1 MAELELLRADGSKQ
15 RMRLERRSPLTIGT
29 RESNDIRVEGA
40 EVQPI
45 HCRISWNKTA
55 WRVSAVTLHG
65 VEVNGKLEEVIEL
78 VTGDLVRVGN
88 LRLVFMDSRE
98 ETTNTRREP
107 TAAPGSVKLPPIP
120 GRDNAPGD
128 NATIEEREPDAYGL
142 AGSIPSPRDENPE
155 LKPVTS
161 EAIPLA
167 GIANDRGAQK
177 RRDQA
182 DAKMAEYR
190 KAEARREAEAPPSPP
205 SAAYP
210 TTRSGPLPG
219 DLLEESV
226 EEERVA
232 DEVLASPWVRDR
244 PAGVKPASRAR
255 RPGEEEWWRSPW
267 VVGLAVLSVLLAVT
281 SVTLFVW
288 NARTLLERELEAAK
302 GAYET
307 GQYALA
313 VERWE
318 AFLLKHPV
326 ASEVPMVRS
335 YLARGRAEQFLS
347 GGSPD
352 WKRGLAALDKLVTEF
367 KNEEEFQN
375 PQGELRTFLVK
386 AAGNVA
392 IGAAQAV
399 VRARRPEDL
408 EFAHAGERLLD
419 LWSPTDSPPTEL
431 LNTVKANLLA
441 ARNALAEQ
449 KEVDA
454 LLARID
460 AALGASGLNAALDG
474 WRELARRFPASAN
487 IRTVQA
493 RLTKI
498 HDLARA
504 LCQINEDSLAAVK
517 PTPPAP
523 VASLF
528 LGRRTRLRSDEASQ
542 NSGVMAW
549 GGDTLFRLDSV
560 SGDVTWR
567 RSLGPNPP
575 FFPVVVPGNPLGWLA
590 WSSRDAS
597 LVKLSAATG
606 ETLWAQ
612 PAESAPIGAPALEE
626 GQFLVAYTDGRLT
639 KYDAET
645 GERLAE
651 ARFGQPLSTGPVLS
665 SSGDHVF
672 QPGDRG
678 LVHILTRR
686 PLALV
691 GTFWLG
697 HAAGG
702 VVAEPVAVRD
712 YLALGEIVGPG
723 AGRLRLLKFDATKSS
738 LREIAREEVAG
749 EIRQRPVLRGK
760 HLFVPVFP
768 EGIGVFVLSE
778 TDDESALTDGGRYRP
793 DKPHEGPVSILP
805 GPDEQVWMTGSAVRR
820 LVMGAR
826 TLEAA
831 KPELPLGLSAQPLQ
845 FENDSIY
852 AGKRYPFSR
861 AVQVRRI
868 ERAQML
874 DQYSVTVGAKALA
887 TAVAADGTVTV
898 VNDLGELFRVAP
910 SRIGQGGNELQGVT
924 PLALPE
930 GLDTPLLATRL
941 GNDRIAV
948 AAGGPNPALWIVKAD
963 NGGAEK
969 IPVPSALSAPP
980 VEIEAGLVLPLA
992 GKLLVVS
999 PTGEKRGDEWLAP
1012 LGDSP
1017 PEAWTS
1023 VIRGDDNQI
1032 IAARADGMLG
1042 RWEWRTDPTPHLA
1055 LVTHRDDLV
1064 VPRSKIARVGDQLAI
1079 LDREERVVLIDA
1091 RTLDTAASLATP
1103 EPDCVGPYALGNQLA
1118 IATREGKLVVLGQG
1132 DGLVVK
1138 WETGV
1143 EGPLAGP
1150 PLLDNSAVVV
1160 ASVSGVVCRYDATT
1174 GMRLSRVDMGR
1185 MLAFGPEQ
1193 VGQVLCVGGSDG
1205 GLMGVDVK

>member
-15 RMRLERRSPLTIGT
+15 RMRLERRSPLTVGA

-55 WRVSAVTLHG
+55 WRISAVTLHG
-65 VEVNGKLEEVIEL
+65 VEVNGRLEEAIEL
-78 VTGDLVRVGN
+78 VAGDMVRVGN
-88 LRLVFMDSRE
+88 LRLVFMDGRE
-98 ETTNTRREP
+98 ETAHTRREP
-107 TAAPGSVKLPPIP
+107 TAPPGVVKLPPLP
-120 GRDNAPGD
+120 GSPGD
-128 NATIEEREPDAYGL
+128 NATLEERAADAYGL
-142 AGSIPSPRDENPE
+142 AAPLPTINRNDGE
-155 LKPVTS
+155 LKPLTS
-161 EAIPLA
+161 EEIPLA
-167 GIANDRGAQK
+167 GIVGDRGAQK

-190 KAEARREAEAPPSPP
+190 QAEARREADAPPSAP
-205 SAAYP
+205 SAAYA
-210 TTRSGPLPG
+210 TAGSGPLPG
-219 DLLEESV
+219 NLLDESA

-232 DEVLASPWVRDR
+232 DEVLSSPWGRDR
-244 PAGVKPASRAR
+244 SEAAKPTNRAR

-326 ASEVPMVRS
+326 VSEVPMVRS
-335 YLARGRAEQFLS
+335 YLARARAEQFLA

-352 WKRGLAALDKLVTEF
+352 WKRGLDALDKLVTEF
-367 KNEEEFQN
+367 KNDESFQD

-386 AAGNVA
+386 QAGGVA

-419 LWSPTDSPPTEL
+419 LWSPTDVPPTEL
-431 LNTVKANLLA
+431 LNAVKASLLA

-449 KEVDA
+449 KEVDG

-460 AALGASGLNAALDG
+460 AALGASSLNAALDG

-487 IRTVQA
+487 VRTVQA
-493 RLTKI
+493 RLTRI
-498 HDLARA
+498 HDLART
-504 LCQINEDSLAAVK
+504 LCRIHEDSLAATK
-517 PTPPAP
+517 LAPPAP
-523 VASLF
+523 GASLF
-528 LGRRTRLRSDEASQ
+528 MGRRTRLRSDEASQ

-549 GGDTLFRLDSV
+549 GGDTLFRLDTI

-590 WSSRDAS
+590 WSSRDAA
-597 LVKLSAATG
+597 LVKLSATTG
-606 ETLWAQ
+606 DSLWAQ
-612 PAESAPIGAPALEE
+612 PAESPPVGVPALTE
-626 GQFLVAYTDGRLT
+626 GQVLVAYTDGRLT

-678 LVHILTRR
+678 LIHILTRR

-691 GTFWLG
+691 GTFWSG
-697 HAAGG
+697 HPAGG
-702 VVAEPVAVRD
+702 VVAEPVAVRE

-723 AGRLRLLKFDATKSS
+723 AGRLRLLKFDATKGS
-738 LREIAREEVAG
+738 LREIAREDVAG

-778 TDDESALTDGGRYRP
+778 TDDESALTDSGRYRP

-831 KPELPLGLSAQPLQ
+831 KPELTLGLSAQPLQ

-861 AVQVRRI
+861 AVQLRRI

-874 DQYSVTVGAKALA
+874 DQYSVTVGAKVLA
-887 TAVAADGTVTV
+887 TAVGSDGSITV
-898 VNDLGELFRVAP
+898 VNDLGELFRVTS
-910 SRIGQGGNELQGVT
+910 SRIGQGGNELQGMP

-941 GNDRIAV
+941 GTDRMAV
-948 AAGGPNPALWIVKAD
+948 AAGGPNPALWIVKGD
-963 NGGAEK
+963 GGGADK
-969 IPVPSALSAPP
+969 LPVPSALAAPP
-980 VEIEAGLVLPLA
+980 VEIDAGLVLPLS

-999 PTGEKRGDEWLAP
+999 STGEKRGDEWLAP
-1012 LGDSP
+1012 LGETQP
-1017 PEAWTS
+1017 AAWTS

-1064 VPRSKIARVGDQLAI
+1064 APRSKIARVGEQLAI

-1103 EPDCVGPYALGNQLA
+1103 EPGCVGPYPLGNQLA
-1118 IATREGKLVVLGQG
+1118 VVTREGKLVVLAQG
-1132 DGLVVK
+1132 DGLALK
-1138 WETGV
+1138 WESAA

-1150 PLLDNSAVVV
+1150 PLWENGAVVV
-1160 ASVSGVVCRYDATT
+1160 ASVSGIICRYDAAT
-1174 GMRLSRVDMGR
+1174 GMRLSRVDSGR
-1185 MLAFGPEQ
+1185 MLAYGPERM
-1193 VGQVLCVGGSDG
+1193 GPVLCVGGSDG
-1205 GLMGVDVK
+1205 CLMAVEAK